1 MLWLSSKSVSKH
13 YNINNSNEIKRC
25 AMPYD
30 GSAITEGRKVIC
42 DLVRNRTF
50 DNWSCQR
57 NWKNGG
63 LLL

>member
-25 AMPYD
+25 AMTYD

-50 DNWSCQR
+50 DN
-57 NWKNGG
+57 
-63 LLL
+63 